1 MVCKTFS
8 MKAVILAGG
17 LGTRISEETHP
28 KPMIE
33 IGGKPILWHIMKRY
47 STFGIKN
54 FVICSGYLS
63 HIIEEYFKNKIEDW
77 EVKVINTGE
86 NTMTGG
92 RLKQIQNEIDN
103 ETFCFTY
110 GDSLNSASISDAIQ
124 FHKKQGKIATI
135 TTCHPPEK
143 YGILKI
149 ENNTV
154 ISFEEKP
161 ERVNEWVNAG
171 YFVLEPEVFELIE
184 GNSTIWEKEPMNTL
198 VKKRQLSAFKHE
210 GFYKSMDTISDKKY
224 LEKLWNDNN
233 AEWKNW

>member
-1 MVCKTFS
+1 

-17 LGTRISEETHP
+17 LGTRISEETQLKP

-54 FVICSGYLS
+54 FVICSGYLN
-63 HIIEEYFKNKIEDW
+63 HVIDEYFKNKIEDW
-77 EVKVINTGE
+77 EVKIINTGE

-92 RLKQIQNEIDN
+92 RLKKIQNEIDN

-110 GDSLNSASISDAIQ
+110 GDSLNSANISDAIQ
-124 FHKKQGKIATI
+124 FHKEQGKIATVTI
-135 TTCHPPEK
+135 CHPPEK

-161 ERVNEWVNAG
+161 ERINEWVNAG

-184 GNSTIWEKEPMNTL
+184 GDSTVWEKEPMNTL
-198 VKKRQLSAFKHE
+198 VKNRQLSAFKHE
-210 GFYKSMDTISDKKY
+210 GFYKSMDTISDKRY
-224 LEKLWNDNN
+224 LEKLWYENN
-233 AEWKNW
+233 AKWKNWE